1 MEKVK
6 VTIEKQGLEAE
17 TYEVENDKILDVK
30 NAIMGVHTTETL
42 KSLIDT
48 FGTMNKK
55 SIVYDVNEIPTDL
68 RIAEQNLTITDIIS
82 IYKETGFLLIDS
94 KGKVNVNTRVGF

>member
-17 TYEVENDKILDVK
+17 TYEVEDNKILDVK

-42 KSLIDT
+42 KSIVDT

-68 RIAEQNLTITDIIS
+68 KIAEQNLTITDIIA

-94 KGKVNVNTRVGF
+94 KGKGNVNTRVGF

>member
-17 TYEVENDKILDVK
+17 TYEVEDDKILDVK

-68 RIAEQNLTITDIIS
+68 KIAEQNLTITDIIS

-94 KGKVNVNTRVGF
+94 KGKWNVNTRVGF